1 MHEGHCAPTV
11 LSWSPL
17 ECRRQAPTK
26 GPTLSTSDTRVEG
39 TPRAPR
45 ARSTRSSPAPDQ
57 RASIP
62 HGQNGPAL
70 PPVAQRGFSAA
81 RPRPMALSA
90 PRPGLLITG
99 PHAAYCTPRSP
110 ASTTWAQIPPQ
121 LRKSRSGGAG
131 PELPAA
137 AKLLLHGAAQGWSRC
152 EPDTSPERGLTVTVS
167 AGPRAERK
175 THAQRAHFRPPEGPQ
190 ALRVSAALPAAGCA
204 RPPVR
209 SPREVSVA
217 MPDGNHRCSISI
229 PRGVILSLNAAFKY

>member
-1 MHEGHCAPTV
+1 MPQAGPNKGTDAQHLGYP
-11 LSWSPL
+11 SGGNPQSP
-17 ECRRQAPTK
+17 Q
-26 GPTLSTSDTRVEG
+26 GTLHQEQS
-39 TPRAPR
+39 R
-45 ARSTRSSPAPDQ
+45 ARPAGLNPPRSERPGAPSSSSARLLRRSPPA
-57 RASIP
+57 
-62 HGQNGPAL
+62 HGPER
-70 PPVAQRGFSAA
+70 PAA
-81 RPRPMALSA
+81 RPADNWASR
-90 PRPGLLITG
+90 GLLHSQVSRLDNLG
-99 PHAAYCTPRSP
+99 PD
-110 ASTTWAQIPPQ
+110 PPQ

>member
-17 ECRRQAPTK
+17 ERHRQAPTK
-26 GPTLSTSDTRVEG
+26 GPTLSTSDTRLEG

-62 HGQNGPAL
+62 HGQNGQAL
-70 PPVAQRGFSAA
+70 PPVAQRGSSAA

-110 ASTTWAQIPPQ
+110 ASTTWAQIPPN
-121 LRKSRSGGAG
+121 SGN
-131 PELPAA
+131 PAA
-137 AKLLLHGAAQGWSRC
+137 
-152 EPDTSPERGLTVTVS
+152 
-167 AGPRAERK
+167 
-175 THAQRAHFRPPEGPQ
+175 EGPGLNSPPPPSCYFT
-190 ALRVSAALPAAGCA
+190 ALPRDGADASSIRARSAA
-204 RPPVR
+204 
-209 SPREVSVA
+209 SP
-217 MPDGNHRCSISI
+217 
-229 PRGVILSLNAAFKY
+229 